1 DGPAGGELAVRAG
14 LVPTKTAADLRH
26 TGPGGVVLAPSDAVR
41 YVRVVLPAGVS
52 GKVTV
57 ALASMPFGIAA
68 ASPTR
73 VSNGGQATFTMSGT
87 GLHAVTGAS
96 LVAPD
101 GSVLR
106 AHRLVHDGERVSAAF
121 DLTGRAAGAYTRSEE
136 RRVGK
141 E

>member
-1 DGPAGGELAVRAG
+1 AESDETDNVVTAALTADVPELTVGGEIDANLSGGRALIARIAPQGEATRLSVDGPAGGELAVRAG
-14 LVPTKTAADLRH
+14 LVPTKTAADLLH

-73 VSNGGQATFTMSGT
+73 VSNG
-87 GLHAVTGAS
+87 
-96 LVAPD
+96 
-101 GSVLR
+101 
-106 AHRLVHDGERVSAAF
+106 
-121 DLTGRAAGAYTRSEE
+121 
-136 RRVGK
+136 
-141 E
+141 